1 MINIFLIAVDDDGC
15 SFRKTPG
22 RNVNVTAGKNI
33 ELEWILA
40 INLTKYPDPVFRMSQ
55 PDNRNLYVVVIKTN
69 NSIPE
74 KSVLAQKPFSN
85 RIKWTGNTYQNKLSF
100 LFINVTRDLSLKYFI
115 DLINCGQSISDT
127 VELHV
132 LGK

>member
-1 MINIFLIAVDDDGC
+1 M
-15 SFRKTPG
+15 
-22 RNVNVTAGKNI
+22 TAGKSI
-33 ELEWILA
+33 KLEWILA
-40 INLTKYPDPVFRMSQ
+40 VNLTKYPNPVFRISQ

-69 NSIPE
+69 NSIPD

-85 RIKWTGNTYQNKLSF
+85 RIKWTGNQNKLSF

-115 DLINCGQSISDT
+115 DLINCGPSVSET